1 MKNVLKPLA
10 KSILIQLGLAASAS
24 ATNAAIKKKVFGSG
38 ITTFII
44 SNERMDDTLK
54 IIKYLKESGLLVKGA
69 SESVKNEAKEEK
81 SEFFSMLLGTLA
93 ASLLGNLLTRKGVKA
108 KILGKGV
115 IRASEGTTRAGQ
127 DF

>member
-24 ATNAAIKKKVFGSG
+24 ATSAAIKKKVFGSG

-81 SEFFSMLLGTLA
+81 SEFF
-93 ASLLGNLLTRKGVKA
+93 
-108 KILGKGV
+108 
-115 IRASEGTTRAGQ
+115 
-127 DF
+127 